1 MTAMPTLKIGAIAS
15 RSGLPVKTVRFY
27 SDEGLIHPSG
37 RSDGGYRLYDE
48 SVLAELQLIRTLKAM
63 EMPLQDVRR
72 ILQSRR
78 SGLCTCSALQA
89 TIRGKAGEIEQ
100 KINALRA
107 LQQELLSLLGNW
119 ESCGGVEA
127 PPP

>member
-1 MTAMPTLKIGAIAS
+1 MPTLKIGAIAS

-63 EMPLQDVRR
+63 EMPLEDVRR

-89 TIRGKAGEIEQ
+89 TIRVKAGEIEQ

-127 PPP
+127 PAP

>member
-1 MTAMPTLKIGAIAS
+1 MPTLKIGAIAS

-63 EMPLQDVRR
+63 EMPLEDVRR

-127 PPP
+127 PAP

>member
-1 MTAMPTLKIGAIAS
+1 MPTLKIGAIAS

-48 SVLAELQLIRTLKAM
+48 TVLAELQLIRTLKAM
-63 EMPLQDVRR
+63 EMPLEDVRR

-89 TIRGKAGEIEQ
+89 TI
-100 KINALRA
+100 
-107 LQQELLSLLGNW
+107 
-119 ESCGGVEA
+119 
-127 PPP
+127 